1 MAGWPLPSPE
11 LAATWDRLRLSQ
23 SPELALPVRCPEPAH
38 CLCGLCVMLVLGHI
52 LMGCMGLFLL
62 FYFRDSWI
70 DFLVVKAFGMVA
82 PAQPDAW
89 SQILG
94 ILGPAIASQG
104 TRVASGGAAAL
115 LGTAQA
121 ALTNR

>member
-1 MAGWPLPSPE
+1 
-11 LAATWDRLRLSQ
+11 
-23 SPELALPVRCPEPAH
+23 
-38 CLCGLCVMLVLGHI
+38 MLVLGHI

-70 DFLVVKAFGMVA
+70 DFLAVKAMGMVA
-82 PAQPDAW
+82 PAPPDAW

-94 ILGPAIASQG
+94 VLGPVIASQG
-104 TRVASGGAAAL
+104 TRVASGGAAAI